1 MPYISGIVT
10 SPIVFF
16 RSISRKI
23 SAQCDLGD
31 EIDFSELGLE
41 NGDEDTSK
49 SLNNSS
55 SNGDKEDVV
64 TRSPGVTNGGVKS
77 VTRRESRGVSQVR
90 WSLSSS
96 HGHGEIC

>member
-1 MPYISGIVT
+1 MHIRDYDIIIVC
-10 SPIVFF
+10 F

-31 EIDFSELGLE
+31 EIDFSELGLD
-41 NGDEDTSK
+41 NGEDEMSD
-49 SLNNSS
+49 NNTS
-55 SNGDKEDVV
+55 SNGDPGEVV
-64 TRSPGVTNGGVKS
+64 TRSPVVSNGGVKP
-77 VTRRESRGVSQVR
+77 VTRRESRGVSQVSI